1 MHLAV
6 LMTNTDE
13 SAFAQAHP
21 KDGEKFAA
29 LIRGV
34 RPDWRV
40 TVFAVK
46 DSVFPPP
53 DAPFDGW
60 IIGGSPASVHDADPW
75 IEQLLGLIRRLFAQG
90 QPVFGACFGHQAVA
104 MALGGLV
111 GPNPGGWVFGLTDTQ
126 LEGRSLALYAAHAEQ
141 VLQLP
146 PGAQVLG
153 GNADCAI
160 GSYSIGDSVLC
171 TQYHPEMTHEFATAL
186 VREYGPKLPETV
198 AAQARASLARKADS
212 AQIANRVAQFFEQAS
227 AR

>member
-1 MHLAV
+1 LAHLALLWAGAQV
-6 LMTNTDE
+6 AKVQNPLDAKTLFNTWA
-13 SAFAQAHP
+13 SA
-21 KDGEKFAA
+21 
-29 LIRGV
+29 
-34 RPDWRV
+34 
-40 TVFAVK
+40 
-46 DSVFPPP
+46 
-53 DAPFDGW
+53 
-60 IIGGSPASVHDADPW
+60 
-75 IEQLLGLIRRLFAQG
+75 
-90 QPVFGACFGHQAVA
+90 AVA

-126 LEGRSLALYAAHAEQ
+126 LEGRSVALYAAHAEQ

-171 TQYHPEMTHEFATAL
+171 TQYHPEMTHEFATGL

-198 AAQARASLARKADS
+198 AAQARESLARKADS
-212 AQIANRVAQFFEQAS
+212 ARIASRIAQFFEQAS